1 MEFRSIKPGMK
12 FIDSRMTSQ
21 PKEYRVHRVVS
32 VDNDAERFTAEHI
45 ATGLPRTF
53 GMGPDVLAPL
63 IEIGKP
69 VVMANLDGLI
79 GEKVRIGLTDGGT
92 LHGLITAIRYHEID
106 LDGVK
111 ARSVSE
117 VEIDHSGATS
127 YKWGEIASITKI
139 EARKK
144 SGKLEN

>member
-1 MEFRSIKPGMK
+1 MEFRSIRPGAK
-12 FIDSRMTSQ
+12 FIDPHMTSQ

-32 VDNDAERFTAEHI
+32 VDGDRFTAEHI
-45 ATGLPRTF
+45 ATGIHRTF
-53 GMGPDVLAPL
+53 GMGPDVLSAFV
-63 IEIGKP
+63 EVGKP
-69 VVMANLDGLI
+69 VVMATLDGLV
-79 GEKVRIGLTDGGT
+79 GEKVRIALTDGGT
-92 LHGLITAIRYHEID
+92 LQGTVTAIRYHVLT
-106 LDGVK
+106 LDGIE

-144 SGKLEN
+144 AGKLEN